1 MSDEERTPNRKRY
14 KEFPKPFNLSDI
26 HFCISDI
33 LFPIHYCDLQVSEEL
48 KIFMGKRCIAAE
60 IKATMDV
67 AKIPVYL
74 TFYAFIKCTTLQEK
88 YDVSQIP
95 SYTL

>member
-1 MSDEERTPNRKRY
+1 
-14 KEFPKPFNLSDI
+14 
-26 HFCISDI
+26 
-33 LFPIHYCDLQVSEEL
+33 
-48 KIFMGKRCIAAE
+48 MGKRCIAAE

-95 SYTL
+95 SYTLLLYSINGQRTENLTGHPIQLKETKYT